1 MKRVMFD
8 DLYTWSVFN
17 EEKQFDFNGF
27 LWVRAAGQYPDR
39 SGTHE
44 CR

>member
-17 EEKQFDFNGF
+17 EEKQFDFNGY
-27 LWVRAAGQYPDR
+27 LLGA
-39 SGTHE
+39 
-44 CR
+44 